1 MVVKRVD
8 KSLLVETV
16 FVATA
21 AILALKVLTTSSAFD
36 SGWFI
41 APAILV
47 VSALIPTT
55 IKKRKFVRI
64 GLSIAQLR
72 CSLALVGWVCI
83 FVFPALFVGLWLL
96 KLYGLEL
103 PLRPTQ
109 PWRNSWAIWLFYQFL
124 YVAVAEEV
132 FFRGYVQANI
142 LRLTGAENSNESKL
156 SKIMSI
162 MLSAAC
168 FAIAHAIVHSQLI
181 SLLTFLPGLIL
192 GWLFVQTR
200 LLLTPILFHGLANTW
215 YLFVFGLWVSS

>member
-1 MVVKRVD
+1 MVKRVD

-142 LRLTGAENSNESKL
+142 LRLTDAENSNESKL

-168 FAIAHAIVHSQLI
+168 FAIAHAIVHGQLI